1 LSEPLVS
8 VLLPAF
14 DADATLA
21 SCLRSLQRQSESRWE
36 CVLVDDGS
44 RDGTQRVAASFADRD
59 PRIRLLACEHR
70 GLVESL
76 CRGLEA
82 CRAPL
87 VARMDADDCMH
98 RDRLAW
104 QLRALAEQPALSAVG
119 SQVRIFPRHS
129 LTPGRR
135 RYESWLNQVETP
147 LQVRS
152 EAFVECPIAHPTLCA
167 RRDVLDRFA
176 WRDRGWP
183 EDYDLIL
190 RMLEA
195 GLDLAVVPRR
205 LLAWRDAPQR
215 LSRNADAYRLE
226 RFTACKAA
234 FLAGGLLANSSEY
247 VLWGYGD
254 TGRQLRR
261 ALLAHG
267 RQPSHIVELHPG
279 RLGQRIHGSPV
290 VSPTALRTLPRRP
303 IVASVAGAGPREQ
316 IRATL
321 TEMSFRETI
330 DFVCAA

>member
-1 LSEPLVS
+1 
-8 VLLPAF
+8 
-14 DADATLA
+14 
-21 SCLRSLQRQSESRWE
+21 
-36 CVLVDDGS
+36 
-44 RDGTQRVAASFADRD
+44 
-59 PRIRLLACEHR
+59 
-70 GLVESL
+70 
-76 CRGLEA
+76 
-82 CRAPL
+82 
-87 VARMDADDCMH
+87 MDADDLMH
-98 RDRLAW
+98 CRRLEA
-104 QLRALAEQPALSAVG
+104 QIAALDAQPELAAVG
-119 SQVRIFPRHS
+119 CHVRLFPRTTLQDGMREYEKWLAGIDDPES
-129 LTPGRR
+129 IRR
-135 RYESWLNQVETP
+135 
-147 LQVRS
+147 
-152 EAFVECPIAHPTLCA
+152 EAFVECPIAHPTLMI
-167 RRDVLDRFA
+167 RTEILVEFGYRE
-176 WRDRGWP
+176 RGWP